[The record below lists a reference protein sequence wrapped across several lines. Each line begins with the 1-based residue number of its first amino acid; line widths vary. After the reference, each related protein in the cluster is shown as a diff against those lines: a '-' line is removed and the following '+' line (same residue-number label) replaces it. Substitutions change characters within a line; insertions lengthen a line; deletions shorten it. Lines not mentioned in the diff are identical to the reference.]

1 MNNTVTTQWLNDY
14 TFVSTNA
21 DQQSI
26 VMDSPT
32 SKGGD
37 KIGPSPMEVVLMGLS
52 ACAGIDVKL
61 ILSKAKQNFSDIQ
74 VQVSAERREEIPR
87 IYTDIN
93 LHFVITGD
101 NLSEKQVARAIKL
114 SAEKYCSV
122 SHMLQ
127 ATVNI
132 THSYE
137 ILESGRA
144 EDQ

>member
-1 MNNTVTTQWLNDY
+1 MNKNIISTQWVKDY
-14 TFVSTNA
+14 TFVSTNQ
-21 DQQSI
+21 DNQTI
-26 VMDSPT
+26 VMDSPAI
-32 SKGGD
+32 KNGD

-74 VQVSAERREEIPR
+74 VKVSADRRDEIPR

-93 LHFVITGD
+93 LHFVITGED
-101 NLSEKQVARAIKL
+101 LSEKQVARAIKL
-114 SAEKYCSV
+114 SADKYCSV

-127 ATVNI
+127 GTVNI

-137 ILESGRA
+137 II
-144 EDQ
+144 

>member
-1 MNNTVTTQWLNDY
+1 MKQMIETRWLDNY
-14 TFVSTNA
+14 TFVSTNQ
-21 DQQSI
+21 DNQTL

-32 SKGGD
+32 EKHGD
-37 KIGPSPMEVVLMGLS
+37 KIGPSPMEMVLMGLS

-61 ILSKAKQNFSDIQ
+61 ILSKAKQDFEDIQ
-74 VQVSAERREEIPR
+74 VQVSAGRREEIPR

-93 LHFVITGD
+93 LHFVITG
-101 NLSEKQVARAIKL
+101 NQLSEKQVARAIKL

-137 ILESGRA
+137 LKQQA
-144 EDQ
+144 